1 MKTKAICFLQWCFFG
16 EIPKKIPLPQPKPT
30 VHTSD
35 APKTEHWQYV
45 EKESH
50 ESCMTWQSDNHK
62 SKPRPSVTIETP
74 QPIIKNSNEMAYP
87 KQPTLTKK
95 DENELAKRGLD
106 IGKAITIKP
115 YWFNEISRF
124 NAANAINIKGFSESI
139 IAKYYASFNAVQDTQ
154 YIENQ

>member
-1 MKTKAICFLQWCFFG
+1 MKTKVIRFIQWCFFG
-16 EIPKKIPLPQPKPT
+16 EMPKKIPLPQPKPQ

-35 APKTEHWQYV
+35 ASTKEHWQYV

-62 SKPRPSVTIETP
+62 SKPRPSATVETP
-74 QPIIKNSNEMAYP
+74 QPIIEKSNELERI

-95 DENELAKRGLD
+95 DELELTKRGLD

-154 YIENQ
+154 SIENQ